1 MLFKKKFAIA
11 SSLALFCATTFTALQ
26 VASAATNQAIKC
38 DRNFQLVS
46 GNWISTSYCEED
58 YFAKVAQSYG
68 FNVTA
73 TSIRNKPFQKRNICR
88 ALINDTRVTGMC
100 KQF

>member
-1 MLFKKKFAIA
+1 MPYKKKLAIV
-11 SSLALFCATTFTALQ
+11 SSLALFCATTFTSIQ
-26 VASAATNQAIKC
+26 VSSAASNQAIKC

-46 GNWISTSYCEED
+46 GNWVSTSYCEEA

-68 FNVTA
+68 FNVSA